1 MSKDSSSSNQEEK
14 SKAPKKAHIGK
25 AILTVIA
32 VLFSF
37 LAAQFIGIVLFV
49 SVLSAFGKN
58 TDQIQAILT
67 DNAWAQFGAILLIEI
82 LTVGLVYFY
91 LKITKRNIISYL
103 KLRKPALSIFGLTGL
118 FYIGYF
124 FAFVILAAVASNL
137 APALDTEQMQQ
148 IGFENT
154 SGIDYIAVFIAL
166 AVLPPIAEEIVF
178 RGVLFQKLKQYTA
191 LIPAAVVTSVLFG
204 IAHLEFFSD
213 ASLNWI
219 AALDTFI
226 FSFFLVGLYVKT
238 KSLWAPILLHAL
250 KNSVAFVFLF
260 LF

>member
-1 MSKDSSSSNQEEK
+1 MSKDLSSSIQEEE

-25 AILTVIA
+25 AILTIVT

-49 SVLSAFGKN
+49 SALSAFGKN
-58 TDQIQAILT
+58 TDQIQSLLT
-67 DNAWAQFGAILLIEI
+67 DNAWAQFGAILIIEI

-91 LKITKRNIISYL
+91 LKITKRNVISYL
-103 KLRKPALSIFGLTGL
+103 KLRKPPMNIFGITGL
-118 FYIGYF
+118 FYVAYF
-124 FAFVILAAVASNL
+124 VAFIILATLASRL

-154 SGIDYIAVFIAL
+154 NGIDYIAVFIAL

-191 LIPAAVVTSVLFG
+191 LIPAAIATSVLFG

-226 FSFFLVGLYVKT
+226 FSFFLIGLYVKT

-250 KNSVAFVFLF
+250 KNSVAFTFLF
-260 LF
+260 LL